1 MLKKVMEQFKFL
13 YLLMM
18 YYMILLKEKIR
29 IEKIKKEIEE
39 EKLDIK

>member
-1 MLKKVMEQFKFL
+1 
-13 YLLMM
+13 MM